1 MEAPAMKR
9 LDRILAVID
18 PTTESQPALA
28 KAATLARRSGA
39 ALELFISDFDPSL
52 SGQPFFDTDKLRQ
65 LREEFVAE
73 RLEYLEEAAE
83 ELRAEGLAV
92 ETHVHWDNP
101 TYRGIVRRVEE
112 SSPDLVVK
120 DTHYH
125 TVLRRTLFTNTDWS
139 LIRTCPVPLLLA
151 RAGDWPDTPR
161 IVAALDPGHLGD
173 KPASLDHDLLEWAEL
188 LASCMGGEL
197 HAVHAFFPAALL
209 ATTTMAG
216 MPLVSGITSAEIVE
230 TERRRI
236 AGVLAGIVAAHGV
249 AAERVHLEQ
258 GAANE
263 VLPRVAEKL
272 GAALIVMG
280 AVSRSRLQEVFLGST
295 AERVLDRIGCD
306 VLVVKPGDFTEKLPF

>member
-1 MEAPAMKR
+1 MKR
-9 LDRILAVID
+9 LDRILAVLD
-18 PTTESQPALA
+18 PTAEVQPALA

-39 ALELFISDFDPSL
+39 ALELFICDFDPSL
-52 SGQPFFDTDKLRQ
+52 SGQPFFDTDRLRA
-65 LREEFVAE
+65 LREEFVSE
-73 RLEYLEEAAE
+73 RLEYLEETAE
-83 ELRAEGLAV
+83 DLRSEGLAV

-125 TVLRRTLFTNTDWS
+125 TALRRTLFTNTDWS
-139 LIRTCPVPLLLA
+139 LIRTCPAPLLLA
-151 RAGDWPDTPR
+151 KPVDWPDGLR

-173 KPASLDHDLLEWAEL
+173 KPAALDHDILDWAAL
-188 LASCMGGEL
+188 VAARMGGEV
-197 HAVHAFFPAALL
+197 HAVHAFFPAALVA
-209 ATTTMAG
+209 ATTTIGG
-216 MPLVSGITSAEIVE
+216 MPLVAGGVATDLVE

-236 AGVLAGIVAAHGV
+236 AGALEAIVGAQGLP
-249 AAERVHLEQ
+249 AERVHLEQ

-263 VLPRVAEKL
+263 VLPRVAERL
-272 GAALIVMG
+272 QAALMVMG
-280 AVSRSRLQEVFLGST
+280 AVSRSRLQEAFLGST